1 MEVGE
6 LFAINSNK
14 KKVLI
19 VFALTILVVGAFSK
33 IVYAAGGEEV
43 YQSNFYGTFWAL
55 LPPIIAIALALIT
68 KEVYLSLFLGIIT
81 GGLLYANF
89 NPWVAINSVTEMYI
103 SKVGDAWNAGILIF
117 LAVLGMMVALMNK
130 AGGSSA
136 YGTWASKRIKTKRG
150 GLLSTF
156 ILGVVIFVDDY
167 FNCLTVGSVMR
178 PVTDKQK
185 ISRAK
190 LSYIIDATA
199 APVCILAPISSWAAA
214 VTSSA
219 TGDVDGFSLF
229 LQSIPFNLYALLTL
243 IMVVAISVMNFDY
256 GPMRKYEKMA
266 MEGDIYGGTGDEY
279 SDTSEDDAN
288 TKGKVIDLVLPVL
301 FLIAISIFCMVYT
314 GGIFEGKSFIE
325 AFADSD
331 ASMGLALGS
340 LITLI
345 FVFILYVPR
354 KVMTFREFADCLP
367 AGCRQMVPAILILSC
382 AWALGGFCGEML
394 GAGDFVGTLVQNS
407 SFGSSIMP
415 AIFFVVAVGLA
426 FATGTSWGT
435 FAILIPIAQAVFPG
449 EITTILVI
457 SISAILAG
465 AVCGD
470 HASPISDTTIMS
482 SAGAQVN
489 HIIHVSTQIPY
500 AMLVAVISFL
510 GFILAGWL
518 QVWWIV
524 LIICAVVLLVA
535 LFLLKKF
542 QKPLADMKPAMGEE
556 VASN

>member
-1 MEVGE
+1 M
-6 LFAINSNK
+6 SKNK
-14 KKVLI
+14 KTVLI
-19 VFALTILVVGAFSK
+19 VFFLAMLIIGAFTTL
-33 IVYAAGGEEV
+33 VYADGGEDAF
-43 YQSNFYGTFWAL
+43 QSNFYGTFWAL

-68 KEVYLSLFLGIIT
+68 KEVYLSLFLGIVT

-89 NPWVAINSVTEMYI
+89 NPWMAINSVTSMYI

-136 YGTWASKRIKTKRG
+136 YGSWASKRIKSKRG

-156 ILGVVIFVDDY
+156 ALGVVIFVDDY
-167 FNCLTVGSVMR
+167 FNCLTVGNVMR
-178 PVTDKQK
+178 PVTDKQQ

-199 APVCILAPISSWAAA
+199 APICIIAPISSWAAA

-256 GPMRKYEKMA
+256 GPMRKYELMA
-266 MEGDIYGGTGDEY
+266 MQGDIYGGTGDEY
-279 SDTSEDDAN
+279 SDSTNEDAN
-288 TKGKVIDLVLPVL
+288 SKGKVIDLILPVL

-314 GGIFEGKSFIE
+314 GGIFEGKDFIS

-345 FVFILYVPR
+345 FVFLLYVPR
-354 KVMTFREFADCLP
+354 GVMTFREFADCLP
-367 AGCRQMVPAILILSC
+367 AGIRQMVPAILILSC

-415 AIFFVVAVGLA
+415 ALFFIVALGLA

-500 AMLVAVISFL
+500 AMLVAGISFL
-510 GFILAGWL
+510 GYILAGWV

-524 LIICAVVLLVA
+524 LLICAVVLLVV
-535 LFLLKKF
+535 LTVIKKV
-542 QKPLADMKPAMGEE
+542 QKPLPETKEE
-556 VASN
+556 